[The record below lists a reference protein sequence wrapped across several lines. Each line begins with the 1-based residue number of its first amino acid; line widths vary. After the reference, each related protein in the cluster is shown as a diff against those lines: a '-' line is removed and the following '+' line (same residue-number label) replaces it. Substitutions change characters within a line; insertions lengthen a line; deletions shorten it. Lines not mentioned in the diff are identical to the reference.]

1 MENPETFKVDE
12 CDTVDANRGL
22 ISESSKPRSAWF
34 GIALLVIGGGMTL
47 LWIGFILWLLGN
59 FIGYL

>member
-1 MENPETFKVDE
+1 METHEQTKAVE
-12 CDTVDANRGL
+12 CNTVAGNQAL
-22 ISESSKPRSAWF
+22 ASEPNKTQSAWF

-59 FIGYL
+59 ILGYL